1 MIRKSLFRPRV
12 LIYSTLML
20 VLVAIFIG
28 SLATRTTLRVDVIR
42 DRGMLGR
49 EVGGGMIENVY
60 RLQLMNASE
69 QPLVLSL
76 GVEGLPGISVVLADR
91 ASVPLTGAKQS
102 RTVESTSHINV
113 ASASNRLIAVV
124 VRAPAEGAQP
134 GPQPIRFTTKSLG
147 ADGVV
152 LTEIKEASSFIFPR

>member
-1 MIRKSLFRPRV
+1 
-12 LIYSTLML
+12 ML
-20 VLVAIFIG
+20 LLVAIFIG
-28 SLATRTTLRVDVIR
+28 ALATRTTLRVDVIR

-49 EVGGGMIENVY
+49 EVAGGMIENVY

-76 GVEGLPGISVVLADR
+76 GVEGLPGMSVALADR
-91 ASVPLTGAKQS
+91 ASVPLTDEKQS
-102 RTVESTSHINV
+102 GTVQSTSHINV

-124 VRAPAEGAQP
+124 VRAPGKGAQP
-134 GPQPIRFTTKSLG
+134 GPQPIRFTMKSLG
-147 ADGVV
+147 ANGAV

>member
-1 MIRKSLFRPRV
+1 
-12 LIYSTLML
+12 
-20 VLVAIFIG
+20 
-28 SLATRTTLRVDVIR
+28 
-42 DRGMLGR
+42 
-49 EVGGGMIENVY
+49 MIENVY

-76 GVEGLPGISVVLADR
+76 GVEGLPGMSVALADR

-102 RTVESTSHINV
+102 GTVESTSHINV

-147 ADGVV
+147 ADGAV